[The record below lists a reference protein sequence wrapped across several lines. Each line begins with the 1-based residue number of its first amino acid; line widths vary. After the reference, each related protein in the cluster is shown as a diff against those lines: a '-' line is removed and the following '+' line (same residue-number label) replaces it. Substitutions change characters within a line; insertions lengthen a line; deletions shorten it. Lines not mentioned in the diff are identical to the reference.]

1 MGKFEVGAGT
11 WSGSWESRQL
21 RVAGAWLLEKDEA
34 RDWRGSQIVLS
45 PGGLAKEPYPVGM
58 GSH

>member
-11 WSGSWESRQL
+11 WSGSWEAGQL
-21 RVAGAWLLEKDEA
+21 RVAGAWLLERDEA
-34 RDWRGSQIVLS
+34 RDRRGSQIVLN
-45 PGGLAKEPYPVGM
+45 PGGFAKEPYPVGM